1 MTPAISVDLKQR
13 IVNLYNHEDW
23 SMQEIADTLHVS
35 KGLVSKVIGIHRDY
49 GSVIDPT
56 KQCTGRPPYFN
67 DDDHAFLQQT
77 LAANHT
83 LYLDEIQDR
92 LAKVRNLHVSVA
104 TISRALRNEG
114 MSWKGVSK
122 AALERDEEL
131 RMLWRLEMVEYSD
144 PELFVFLDESAVD
157 NHTIQRNHGWSQMG
171 IPCVSRGA
179 FLRGTRFSILP
190 ALTIDGIIALDIFE
204 GSVNKEKF
212 IGFLKDSVV

>member
-1 MTPAISVDLKQR
+1 
-13 IVNLYNHEDW
+13 
-23 SMQEIADTLHVS
+23 
-35 KGLVSKVIGIHRDY
+35 
-49 GSVIDPT
+49 
-56 KQCTGRPPYFN
+56 
-67 DDDHAFLQQT
+67 
-77 LAANHT
+77 
-83 LYLDEIQDR
+83 
-92 LAKVRNLHVSVA
+92 
-104 TISRALRNEG
+104 
-114 MSWKGVSK
+114 
-122 AALERDEEL
+122 
-131 RMLWRLEMVEYSD
+131 MVEYSD